1 MLESETLDSDE
12 LAELALEPETEM
24 LDELLDALDAE
35 LGLDWLRL
43 RLDGDDSDER
53 ELTDERLLGELDDWL
68 LD

>member
-12 LAELALEPETEM
+12 LAELALDMDSDM

-35 LGLDWLRL
+35 LGLDSLRL
-43 RLDGDDSDER
+43 RLDGEDNDER